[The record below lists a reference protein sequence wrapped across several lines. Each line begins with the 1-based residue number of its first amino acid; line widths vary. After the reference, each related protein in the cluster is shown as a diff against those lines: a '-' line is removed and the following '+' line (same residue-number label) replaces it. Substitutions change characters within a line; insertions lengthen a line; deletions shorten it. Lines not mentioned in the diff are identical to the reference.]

1 MLLPSPAVRAAWEPG
16 VASRLEVAFS
26 DVAPASTP
34 SYGSRT
40 RICSAEKGGAALG
53 ESSTRPASPAPA
65 SRGPSRARPPSSSA
79 RPKGPRSETPTPL
92 VSGTHRAARSQPLAL
107 LVQPGSPPAGRPP
120 RRRPPRLTPTRADLE
135 ARVHAGGRGPAGS
148 ARSVSLHDAAVVRPA
163 PRPPPPPA
171 PPPAVPPPF
180 HITHRRTGANFAPG
194 TNCDHCAAGQG
205 KQVKVLLSFH
215 SSLSVFTVMGG
226 TNMRT
231 EATRLLGRQG
241 PPSILIATPGRLVD
255 HIQNTRGF
263 TEALTRELRVLVLDE
278 ADRMLDQGFP
288 PQMEKILAVLP
299 RNGRQTALFSA
310 TLQGS
315 VQGIKNLSL
324 RADHAFVSTVREDE
338 ALTNA
343 RCKQEVVVAP
353 DSAYLHTVA
362 QILQANRHCKT
373 IVFFPTTRL
382 VDFAEEAF
390 RLLGI
395 PVVKLTGRMAQASRT
410 RTFFSFCDAPGS
422 AGGGSGGVMVC
433 TDVAARGLDIP
444 DVELIVQAGI
454 PSAVEEY
461 IHRISRTARA
471 GNTGRAVLVIREF
484 ESPFLSNLQRK
495 NITLESVAA
504 PVEQASA
511 EAARAAIQQLVRS
524 DRELAKSA
532 HNAYRTFLGYYV
544 GACKQCGL
552 SKPEMIARAFD
563 FAYSIGIGDP
573 PPPSL
578 PPSPPP
584 SPPLPSPPPSRSPY
598 PPTSPYPPPSP
609 MPLPPLLPPSPLPS
623 APPLPPSPPH
633 FHLPPPSRLADRVG
647 PIEARTVG
655 KMGLTKEMFAAAE
668 RQYYGA
674 SPGGASASCRPA
686 HGGKE
691 RGVGCKVAKAL
702 PAVASHVRL
711 LQSILASAAPR
722 RATRRRLSRPLH
734 FISKHG
740 HAGPRRPAPPFLGTW
755 LCTQRGGRRGGD
767 GASSGGRNER
777 EGSSSSAA
785 PRRACILLI
794 DDNAAVVTA
803 NDGLEAVDAYV
814 HRCAEPPA
822 SPGGASDLDRPRN
835 SWR

>member
-1 MLLPSPAVRAAWEPG
+1 MFTFFAPWQLPAFAHAATPALPTANRIRASAWKSANLQASVTARAG
-16 VASRLEVAFS
+16 VGLRAFFFSGMARVAA
-26 DVAPASTP
+26 VAA
-34 SYGSRT
+34 
-40 RICSAEKGGAALG
+40 AGGAAAPSCRPIMARIRPPGTARSVRAVPRAAILSRQRLG
-53 ESSTRPASPAPA
+53 ALSRPGIPPPTELATARAEAAVVAQPQQQPQRGQRAPPAEAGANGSAPAADVVTRHHTHGHGDGGHQYAHPVNIHTDDAVNVHTASKQPFSSMPLSPATVQAMESPEGFGFHYMTEIQA
-65 SRGPSRARPPSSSA
+65 LAYQHLLAGEDLLARA
-79 RPKGPRSETPTPL
+79 KTG
-92 VSGTHRAARSQPLAL
+92 SGKTLAFMVPVVEAL
-107 LVQPGSPPAGRPP
+107 L
-120 RRRPPRLTPTRADLE
+120 RRRSSGIGALVLTPTRELALQIE
-135 ARVHAGGRGPAGS
+135 
-148 ARSVSLHDAAVVRPA
+148 
-163 PRPPPPPA
+163 
-171 PPPAVPPPF
+171 
-180 HITHRRTGANFAPG
+180 
-194 TNCDHCAAGQG
+194 Q
-205 KQVKVLLSFH
+205 QVKVLLSFH
-215 SSLSVFTVMGG
+215 ASLSVFTVMGG

-231 EATRLLGRQG
+231 EAARLLGRQG

-278 ADRMLDQGFP
+278 ADRMLDQGFQ

-353 DSAYLHTVA
+353 DSAYFHTVA

-395 PVVKLTGRMAQASRT
+395 PVVKLTGRMSQASRT

-461 IHRISRTARA
+461 IHRIGRTARA

-495 NITLESVAA
+495 NITLEHVAA

-563 FAYSIGIGDP
+563 FAYSIGI
-573 PPPSL
+573 
-578 PPSPPP
+578 
-584 SPPLPSPPPSRSPY
+584 
-598 PPTSPYPPPSP
+598 
-609 MPLPPLLPPSPLPS
+609 
-623 APPLPPSPPH
+623 
-633 FHLPPPSRLADRVG
+633 DRVG

-674 SPGGASASCRPA
+674 TLGGASVQP
-686 HGGKE
+686 
-691 RGVGCKVAKAL
+691 
-702 PAVASHVRL
+702 
-711 LQSILASAAPR
+711 AAPR
-722 RATRRRLSRPLH
+722 PPRDRPAP
-734 FISKHG
+734 
-740 HAGPRRPAPPFLGTW
+740 AGPRRAPQGAERPALQTEAEVRDRFNLK
-755 LCTQRGGRRGGD
+755 LESSAYRDAGRSGVTD
-767 GASSGGRNER
+767 GAHG
-777 EGSSSSAA
+777 AA
-785 PRRACILLI
+785 
-794 DDNAAVVTA
+794 
-803 NDGLEAVDAYV
+803 
-814 HRCAEPPA
+814 RCQ
-822 SPGGASDLDRPRN
+822 R
-835 SWR
+835 